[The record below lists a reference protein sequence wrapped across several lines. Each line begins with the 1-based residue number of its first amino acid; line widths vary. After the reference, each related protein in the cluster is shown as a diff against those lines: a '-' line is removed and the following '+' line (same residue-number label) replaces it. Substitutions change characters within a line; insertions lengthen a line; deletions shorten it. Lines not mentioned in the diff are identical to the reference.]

1 MDEIITVNSAD
12 MLEAIN
18 RSEIDIQIATAR
30 RFPRNIEQ
38 AKKRI
43 VSLAT
48 QDKNIAYNCFY
59 HLERKETKQDENGQ
73 WREGKTVIEGLS
85 VRMAEI
91 IATSWGNMRCA
102 ARIIGNDGKV
112 ITAQGVCH
120 DLETNVAI
128 SVENKRSIVNKQG
141 KTYSQDMQVVTGN
154 AAAAI
159 AFRNAVL
166 KVVPKV
172 VLGDVMEAIQNKAR
186 EEIRKRGLPEQ
197 WRDCVAAFQKLGV
210 KEEELLTWLGDGRT
224 RADIA
229 EDDIMRLGGVYTAI
243 NEGTTTVA
251 ECFKQPKEQKQQAN
265 AAIEAANEA
274 KAKAAQAI
282 KRSAAT
288 KKSTNN

>member
-43 VSLAT
+43 VMLAT

-186 EEIRKRGLPEQ
+186 EEIRKRGVPEQ
-197 WRDCVAAFQKLGV
+197 WRDCVAAFQRLGV
-210 KEEELLTWLGDGRT
+210 KEDELLAWLGEGRT
-224 RADIA
+224 RADIV

-251 ECFKQPKEQKQQAN
+251 ECFRQPKEQKQQAN

-282 KRSAAT
+282 KRSAAA
-288 KKSTNN
+288 KK